1 MKNILTVFA
10 GRKQNL
16 ELLIKY
22 LKKAL
27 ELKILDEIHFWNYT
41 RNSND

>member
-10 GRKQNL
+10 GRKNNL
-16 ELLIKY
+16 EILIKY

-41 RNSND
+41 FDIL